1 MKSKKIEVIENIE
14 EDKTDGESSIELK
27 PAKVIDEKL
36 KKERKPYVMTEARK
50 KAFEKAREKR
60 DENIKLRKAQQK
72 QLHDEQEAIKNAVIE
87 KRNRNLIKKNKK
99 EIKKIIQNEDL
110 LSSSSSDEEEIIV
123 KKKHPKKKVIYIE
136 SESEEDEKPNK
147 YNDVRTPA
155 FKKPEQPTQERRRII
170 QYL

>member
-27 PAKVIDEKL
+27 PNVIVIETPK
-36 KKERKPYVMTEARK
+36 KKERKPYVMTDARK
-50 KAFEKAREKR
+50 EAFEKARLKR
-60 DENIKLRKAQQK
+60 DENIQIRKAQQK
-72 QLHDEQEAIKNAVIE
+72 QLQDEQEAIKNAVIE

-110 LSSSSSDEEEIIV
+110 LSSSSDEEEIIV

-136 SESEEDEKPNK
+136 SESEEEPPIKYEK
-147 YNDVRTPA
+147 
-155 FKKPEQPTQERRRII
+155 QPTYKKEPPRRII

>member
-1 MKSKKIEVIENIE
+1 MKSKKIENIVQVE
-14 EDKTDGESSIELK
+14 EDNDESSIELK
-27 PAKVIDEKL
+27 SKEIIDVPT

-50 KAFEKAREKR
+50 QAFEKAREKR

-72 QLHDEQEAIKNAVIE
+72 QLQDEQEAIKNAVIE

-110 LSSSSSDEEEIIV
+110 LSSSSSDEEEIII

-136 SESEEDEKPNK
+136 SESEEEQSVKYEK
-147 YNDVRTPA
+147 
-155 FKKPEQPTQERRRII
+155 QPTYKKEPPRRII

>member
-14 EDKTDGESSIELK
+14 DKTDDESSIELK

-50 KAFEKAREKR
+50 LAFEKAREKR

-136 SESEEDEKPNK
+136 SESEEMRNLI
-147 YNDVRTPA
+147 NTMM
-155 FKKPEQPTQERRRII
+155 
-170 QYL
+170 

>member
-1 MKSKKIEVIENIE
+1 MKSKKIENIVQAE
-14 EDKTDGESSIELK
+14 EDNDESSIELK
-27 PAKVIDEKL
+27 SKEIIDVPT

-50 KAFEKAREKR
+50 QAFEKAREKR

-72 QLHDEQEAIKNAVIE
+72 QLNDEQEAIKNAVIE

-110 LSSSSSDEEEIIV
+110 LSSSSDEEEIIV

-136 SESEEDEKPNK
+136 SESEEEKPNK
-147 YNDVRTPA
+147 YNDVRTPT
-155 FKKPEQPTQERRRII
+155 FKKPEPPTQERRRII